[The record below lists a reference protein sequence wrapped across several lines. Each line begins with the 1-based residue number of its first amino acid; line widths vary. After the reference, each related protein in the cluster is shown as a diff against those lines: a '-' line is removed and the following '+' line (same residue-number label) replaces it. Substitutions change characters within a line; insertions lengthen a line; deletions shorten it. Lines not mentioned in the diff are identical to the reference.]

1 MIEHLVVALDRRARS
16 VQTLEDEMEIGQ
28 AKVAQAFLSSLAGCF
43 FYAPPWTGLLPD
55 EDLLRHVFGGLSY
68 SKEVFTDLCLDLPKP
83 KILSKNFIQA
93 KRKHMKLVA
102 LIEGLDTRGVSLSLC
117 VVKPLNSSCHR
128 VLSIFGEYGKWR
140 WRQCPCWMAYM
151 PFMMFW

>member
-1 MIEHLVVALDRRARS
+1 VIEHLVVALDRRARS

-68 SKEVFTDLCLDLPKP
+68 SKEVFTDLCLDSPKP
-83 KILSKNFIQA
+83 EILSKNFIQP
-93 KRKHMKLVA
+93 KRA
-102 LIEGLDTRGVSLSLC
+102 WTQEG
-117 VVKPLNSSCHR
+117 
-128 VLSIFGEYGKWR
+128 
-140 WRQCPCWMAYM
+140 
-151 PFMMFW
+151 